1 MREILVDAPSRL
13 VKSYEQHMVGG
24 EGVLPCCVTP
34 DSSTEPLVNTIR
46 GWGKWW
52 GSEDLESSRGLSKA
66 DLVSPGRALCSELRT
81 ISPFFLLQTQIGKEG
96 NNNRQESWMNQE
108 SHSWQ
113 ESPHSCLVCF
123 PAPAASPCSV
133 LMLDAVLQ
141 EQILFLPPCVVYE
154 PHCWRCAASARLYLQ
169 PLAGVFFPLYRLGSE
184 KQGIWQL
191 GTHKSLYVTQT
202 RVSLNSSHSPF
213 FFFFC
218 SLATL
223 LLFPLTLWH
232 THLCILLP
240 MQ

>member
-1 MREILVDAPSRL
+1 
-13 VKSYEQHMVGG
+13 
-24 EGVLPCCVTP
+24 
-34 DSSTEPLVNTIR
+34 
-46 GWGKWW
+46 
-52 GSEDLESSRGLSKA
+52 
-66 DLVSPGRALCSELRT
+66 
-81 ISPFFLLQTQIGKEG
+81 
-96 NNNRQESWMNQE
+96 MNQE

-133 LMLDAVLQ
+133 LMLDAILQ

-169 PLAGVFFPLYRLGSE
+169 PLAGVCFPLYRLGSE

-191 GTHKSLYVTQT
+191 GAHKSLYKTQT
-202 RVSLNSSHSPF
+202 QVSLNSSHSPFF

-232 THLCILLP
+232 THLCTLLP